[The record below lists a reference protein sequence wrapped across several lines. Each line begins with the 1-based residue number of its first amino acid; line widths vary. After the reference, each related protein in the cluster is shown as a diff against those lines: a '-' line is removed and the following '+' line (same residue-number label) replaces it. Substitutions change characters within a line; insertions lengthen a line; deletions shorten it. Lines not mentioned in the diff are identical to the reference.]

1 MTCHDTFMAGVL
13 QVHALETAAIKPD
26 PANQFISAGVV
37 SGVATVSIGLQNVCR
52 MPAECLWA
60 TLTVDILQGQCLGSQ
75 PSCCPSWSRR

>member
-1 MTCHDTFMAGVL
+1 MAGVL

-52 MPAECLWA
+52 MPAECL
-60 TLTVDILQGQCLGSQ
+60 
-75 PSCCPSWSRR
+75 